1 MKLWEIAAREQVR
14 DTLARYTHAADRGR
28 SAEVAACFTADGILD
43 VGREGGRW
51 AGREQII
58 AELDAV
64 AGRLAEQGGDP
75 GPVRHHVSS
84 ILIEFPVPTEAVAR
98 SYFLVFTSVGPDH
111 WGRYV
116 DRLQPDGDFW
126 RFTERRVTVDG
137 HAAGS
142 LMVSDL

>member
-1 MKLWEIAAREQVR
+1 MCRCA
-14 DTLARYTHAADRGR
+14 TPARYTHAADRGR

-51 AGREQII
+51 AGQEQII

-64 AGRLAEQGGDP
+64 AGRLAEQGGGP

-84 ILIEFPVPTEAVAR
+84 ILIEFPGPTEAVAR
-98 SYFLVFTSVGPDH
+98 SYFFVITGVGPDH

-116 DRLQPDGDFW
+116 YWLRPEGI
-126 RFTERRVTVDG
+126 
-137 HAAGS
+137 AGGS
-142 LMVSDL
+142 PNDE